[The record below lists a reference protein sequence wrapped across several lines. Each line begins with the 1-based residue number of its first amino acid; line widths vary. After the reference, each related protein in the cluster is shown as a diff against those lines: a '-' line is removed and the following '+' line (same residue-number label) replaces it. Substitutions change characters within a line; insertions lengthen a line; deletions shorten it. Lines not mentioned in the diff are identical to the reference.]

1 MNFNEL
7 IENKKIIESLEEM
20 NIFEATPI
28 QEASIPLLLNHFDVI
43 GQAQTGTGKTFAYA
57 IPLIENINDESKDIE
72 ALVLTPTRELS
83 IQVAKEI
90 EKLSKNIKK
99 IKIATIYGGES
110 YDIQF
115 EALRKKPQVVIGT
128 PGRIIDMMERGKL
141 KFDSIKYLVLDEA
154 DEMLK
159 MGFEDDLENILKET
173 PKNRQTALFSATL
186 PPFIKN
192 VSKKYMIDPKNVK
205 IEAKSLTVENINQ
218 MVYYVKRESKKDLLL
233 RLLDLYEFKSVM
245 IFTNTKS
252 MVDELVLYLQSYNF
266 KADGLHGDLK
276 QKSRE
281 RVMDAYRT
289 GAINILIATDVAA
302 RGIDVSGIEAVINY
316 DIPNE
321 FELYVHRIGRTARAG
336 SYGVAITFAGSHSR
350 RQIADLEK
358 YIHHNIQVL
367 DVPTIEDIKA
377 KRQKNL
383 YLKINEKIESL
394 DDIHKYD
401 SLIMKLSKQ
410 NKDPMP
416 LINALLEMIN
426 SNDRVYNDIQNVVF
440 KNKESG
446 KKNNNKKDSKKEKAK
461 GFSDSKEKSIISINV
476 GKKDNVR
483 PNQLVVYFH
492 DELKIHREHFGKIVI
507 KDNESFIEINS
518 DALRFFKDLH
528 KHRFNGRRIDYKKV
542 DKMPK

>member
-1 MNFNEL
+1 LNFNEL
-7 IENKKIIESLEEM
+7 IENKKIIKALEEM

-28 QEASIPLLLNHFDVI
+28 QTESIPLLLDHNDVI

-57 IPLIENINDESKDIE
+57 IPLIENINDESKNIE

-90 EKLSKNIKK
+90 EKLSKDIKK
-99 IKIATIYGGES
+99 LKISTIYGGES
-110 YDIQF
+110 YDKQF
-115 EALRKKPQVVIGT
+115 DSLKRNPQIVIGT

-141 KFDSIKYLVLDEA
+141 KFDNVKYLVLDEA

-159 MGFEDDLENILKET
+159 MGFEDDLETILKET

-192 VSKKYMIDPKNVK
+192 VSKKYMIDPKFVK
-205 IEAKSLTVENINQ
+205 IDAKSLTVENINQ

-233 RLLDLYEFKSVM
+233 RLLDLYEFNSVM

-252 MVDELVLYLQSYNF
+252 MVDELVLYLQSLNF

-321 FELYVHRIGRTARAG
+321 DELYVHRIGRTARAG
-336 SYGVAITFAGSHSR
+336 I
-350 RQIADLEK
+350 
-358 YIHHNIQVL
+358 
-367 DVPTIEDIKA
+367 
-377 KRQKNL
+377 
-383 YLKINEKIESL
+383 
-394 DDIHKYD
+394 
-401 SLIMKLSKQ
+401 
-410 NKDPMP
+410 
-416 LINALLEMIN
+416 
-426 SNDRVYNDIQNVVF
+426 
-440 KNKESG
+440 
-446 KKNNNKKDSKKEKAK
+446 
-461 GFSDSKEKSIISINV
+461 
-476 GKKDNVR
+476 
-483 PNQLVVYFH
+483 
-492 DELKIHREHFGKIVI
+492 
-507 KDNESFIEINS
+507 
-518 DALRFFKDLH
+518 
-528 KHRFNGRRIDYKKV
+528 
-542 DKMPK
+542 

>member
-7 IENKKIIESLEEM
+7 IENKKIIKALEEM

-28 QEASIPLLLNHFDVI
+28 QTESIPLLLDHNDVI

-57 IPLIENINDESKDIE
+57 IPLIENINDESKNIE

-99 IKIATIYGGES
+99 LKISTIYGGES
-110 YDIQF
+110 YDKQF
-115 EALRKKPQVVIGT
+115 DSLKRNPQIVIGT

-141 KFDSIKYLVLDEA
+141 KFDNVKYLVLDEA

-159 MGFEDDLENILKET
+159 MGFEDDLETILKET

-192 VSKKYMIDPKNVK
+192 VSKKYMIDPKFVK
-205 IEAKSLTVENINQ
+205 IDAKSLTVENINQ

-233 RLLDLYEFKSVM
+233 RLLDLYEFNSVM

-252 MVDELVLYLQSYNF
+252 MVDELVLYLQSLNF

-321 FELYVHRIGRTARAG
+321 DELYVHRIGRTARAG
-336 SYGVAITFAGSHSR
+336 TYGVAITFATSHSR
-350 RQIADLEK
+350 RQIEELEK
-358 YIHHNIQVL
+358 YIHHKITVL
-367 DVPTIEDIKA
+367 DIPTIDDIKA

-383 YLKINEKIESL
+383 YLKINEKMESL
-394 DDIHKYD
+394 EDMHKYD
-401 SLIMKLSKQ
+401 SLILKLSKQ

-426 SNDRVYNDIQNVVF
+426 TNDRTYNDIQSVTF
-440 KNKESG
+440 KSKNSKSKG
-446 KKNNNKKDSKKEKAK
+446 KKDNKKEKAK
-461 GFSDSKEKSIISINV
+461 GFSDVKEKSIISVNV

-518 DALRFFKDLH
+518 DALRFLRDLN

>member
-7 IENKKIIESLEEM
+7 IENKKIIEALEEM

-233 RLLDLYEFKSVM
+233 RILDLYEFKSVM

-252 MVDELVLYLQSYNF
+252 MVDELVLYLQSLNF

-302 RGIDVSGIEAVINY
+302 SGIDVSGIEAVINY

-377 KRQKNL
+377 KRQKTL

-426 SNDRVYNDIQNVVF
+426 SNDRIYNDIQNVTF
-440 KNKESG
+440 KTKESN
-446 KKNNNKKDSKKEKAK
+446 KKGNKKDSKKERAK
-461 GFSDSKEKSIISINV
+461 GFSDSKEKSIISVNV

-528 KHRFNGRRIDYKKV
+528 KHRFNGRRIDYKIV

>member
-7 IENKKIIESLEEM
+7 IENKKIIEALEEM

-99 IKIATIYGGES
+99 IKLATIYGGES

-128 PGRIIDMMERGKL
+128 PGRIIDMMEIGKL
-141 KFDSIKYLVLDEA
+141 KFYSIKYLVLDEA

-252 MVDELVLYLQSYNF
+252 MVDELVLYLQSLNF

-426 SNDRVYNDIQNVVF
+426 TNDRTYNDIQSVTF
-440 KNKESG
+440 KSKDSKSKG
-446 KKNNNKKDSKKEKAK
+446 KKDNKKEKAK
-461 GFSDSKEKSIISINV
+461 GFSDVKEKSIISVNV

-518 DALRFFKDLH
+518 DALRFLRDLN

>member
-1 MNFNEL
+1 LNFNEL

-426 SNDRVYNDIQNVVF
+426 SNDRIYNDIQNVTF
-440 KNKESG
+440 KTKESN
-446 KKNNNKKDSKKEKAK
+446 KKGNKKDSKKERAK
-461 GFSDSKEKSIISINV
+461 GFSDSKEKSIISVNV

-528 KHRFNGRRIDYKKV
+528 KHRFNGRRIDYKIV

>member
-7 IENKKIIESLEEM
+7 IENKKIIEALEEM

-28 QEASIPLLLNHFDVI
+28 QEASIPLLIEKNDVI
-43 GQAQTGTGKTFAYA
+43 GQAQTGTGKTFAYS
-57 IPLIENINDESKDIE
+57 IPLIENIDDSSKEIE

-90 EKLSKNIKK
+90 EKLSKNIKN

-115 EALRKKPQVVIGT
+115 EALRRRPQVVIGT
-128 PGRIIDMMERGKL
+128 PGRIIDMLNRGKL

-159 MGFEDDLENILKET
+159 MGFEDDLESILKET
-173 PKNRQTALFSATL
+173 PKERQTALFSATL

-192 VSKKYMIDPKNVK
+192 VSKKYMNDPKYVK
-205 IEAKSLTVENINQ
+205 IEAKSLTVENISQ

-233 RLLDLYEFKSVM
+233 RILDLYEFKSVM

-252 MVDELVLYLQSYNF
+252 MVDELVLYLQSLNF

-367 DVPTIEDIKA
+367 DIPTVEDIKA

-383 YLKINEKIESL
+383 YLKINEKMESL
-394 DDIHKYD
+394 EDIHKYD

-446 KKNNNKKDSKKEKAK
+446 KKNSNKKDSKKEKAK
-461 GFSDSKEKSIISINV
+461 GFSDSKEKSIISVNV

>member
-7 IENKKIIESLEEM
+7 IENKKIIKALEEM

-28 QEASIPLLLNHFDVI
+28 QTESIPLLLDHNDVI

-57 IPLIENINDESKDIE
+57 IPLIENINDESKNIE

-90 EKLSKNIKK
+90 EKLSKDIKK
-99 IKIATIYGGES
+99 LKISTIYGGES
-110 YDIQF
+110 YDKQF
-115 EALRKKPQVVIGT
+115 DSLKRNPQIVIGT

-141 KFDSIKYLVLDEA
+141 KFENVKYLVLDEA

-159 MGFEDDLENILKET
+159 MGFEDDLETILKET

-192 VSKKYMIDPKNVK
+192 VSKKYMIDPKFVK
-205 IEAKSLTVENINQ
+205 IDAKSLTVENINQ

-252 MVDELVLYLQSYNF
+252 MVDELVLYLQSLNF

-321 FELYVHRIGRTARAG
+321 DELYVHRIGRTARAG
-336 SYGVAITFAGSHSR
+336 TYGVAITFATSHSR
-350 RQIADLEK
+350 RQIEELEK
-358 YIHHNIQVL
+358 YIHHKITVL
-367 DVPTIEDIKA
+367 DIPTIDDIKA

-383 YLKINEKIESL
+383 YLKINEKMESL
-394 DDIHKYD
+394 EDMHKYD
-401 SLIMKLSKQ
+401 SLILKLSKQ

-426 SNDRVYNDIQNVVF
+426 TNDRTYNDIQSVTF
-440 KNKESG
+440 KS
-446 KKNNNKKDSKKEKAK
+446 KNSKSKCKKDNKKEKAK
-461 GFSDSKEKSIISINV
+461 GFSDVKEKSIISVNV

-518 DALRFFKDLH
+518 DALRFLRDLN

>member
-7 IENKKIIESLEEM
+7 IENKKIIKALEEM

-28 QEASIPLLLNHFDVI
+28 QTESIPLLLDHNDVI

-57 IPLIENINDESKDIE
+57 IPLIENINDESKNIE

-90 EKLSKNIKK
+90 EKLSKDIKK
-99 IKIATIYGGES
+99 LKISTIYGGES
-110 YDIQF
+110 YDKQF
-115 EALRKKPQVVIGT
+115 DSLKRNPQIVIGT

-141 KFDSIKYLVLDEA
+141 KFDNVKYLVLDEA

-159 MGFEDDLENILKET
+159 MGFEDDLETILKET

-192 VSKKYMIDPKNVK
+192 VSKKYMIDPKFVK
-205 IEAKSLTVENINQ
+205 IDAKSLTVENINQ

-233 RLLDLYEFKSVM
+233 RLLDLYEFNSVM

-252 MVDELVLYLQSYNF
+252 MVDELVLYLQSLNF

-321 FELYVHRIGRTARAG
+321 DELYVHRIGRTARAG
-336 SYGVAITFAGSHSR
+336 TYGVAITFATSHSR
-350 RQIADLEK
+350 RQIEELEK
-358 YIHHNIQVL
+358 YIHHKITVL
-367 DVPTIEDIKA
+367 DIPTIDDIKA

-383 YLKINEKIESL
+383 YLKINEKMESL
-394 DDIHKYD
+394 EDMHKYD
-401 SLIMKLSKQ
+401 SLILKLSKQ

-426 SNDRVYNDIQNVVF
+426 TNDRTYNDIQSVTF
-440 KNKESG
+440 KSKDSKSKG
-446 KKNNNKKDSKKEKAK
+446 KKDNKKEKAK
-461 GFSDSKEKSIISINV
+461 GFSDAKEKSIISVNV

-518 DALRFFKDLH
+518 DALRFLRDLN

>member
-1 MNFNEL
+1 
-7 IENKKIIESLEEM
+7 M

-28 QEASIPLLLNHFDVI
+28 QTESIPLLLEHNDVI

-57 IPLIENINDESKDIE
+57 IPLIENINDDSKNIE

-90 EKLSKNIKK
+90 EKLSKDIKK
-99 IKIATIYGGES
+99 LKISTIYGGES
-110 YDIQF
+110 YDKQF
-115 EALRKKPQVVIGT
+115 DSLRKNPQIVIGT

-141 KFDSIKYLVLDEA
+141 KFENVKYLVLDEA

-159 MGFEDDLENILKET
+159 MGFEDDLETILKET
-173 PKNRQTALFSATL
+173 PKERQTALFSATL

-192 VSKKYMIDPKNVK
+192 VSKKYMNDPKFVK
-205 IEAKSLTVENINQ
+205 IDAKSLTVENINQ

-252 MVDELVLYLQSYNF
+252 MVDELVLYLQSLNF

-321 FELYVHRIGRTARAG
+321 DELYVHRIGRTARAG
-336 SYGVAITFAGSHSR
+336 TYGVAITFATSHSR
-350 RQIADLEK
+350 RQIEELEK
-358 YIHHNIQVL
+358 YIHHKITVL
-367 DVPTIEDIKA
+367 DIPTIDDIKA

-383 YLKINEKIESL
+383 YLKINEKMESL
-394 DDIHKYD
+394 EDMHKYD
-401 SLIMKLSKQ
+401 SLILKLSKQ

-426 SNDRVYNDIQNVVF
+426 TNDRTYNDIQSVTF
-440 KNKESG
+440 KSKDSKSKG
-446 KKNNNKKDSKKEKAK
+446 KKDNKKEKAK
-461 GFSDSKEKSIISINV
+461 GFSDVKEKSIISVNV

-518 DALRFFKDLH
+518 DALRFLRDLN

>member
-7 IENKKIIESLEEM
+7 IENKKVIEALEEM

-252 MVDELVLYLQSYNF
+252 MVDELVLYLQSLNF

-383 YLKINEKIESL
+383 YLKINEKMESL

-426 SNDRVYNDIQNVVF
+426 SNDRIYNDIQNVTF
-440 KNKESG
+440 KTKESN
-446 KKNNNKKDSKKEKAK
+446 KKGNKKDSKKERAK
-461 GFSDSKEKSIISINV
+461 GFSDSKEKSIISVNV

-518 DALRFFKDLH
+518 DALRFLRDLN

>member
-7 IENKKIIESLEEM
+7 IENKKIIKALEEM

-28 QEASIPLLLNHFDVI
+28 QTESIPLLLDHNDVI

-57 IPLIENINDESKDIE
+57 IPLIENINDESKNIE

-90 EKLSKNIKK
+90 EKLSKDIKK
-99 IKIATIYGGES
+99 LKISTIYGGES
-110 YDIQF
+110 YDKQF
-115 EALRKKPQVVIGT
+115 DSLKRNPQIVIGT

-141 KFDSIKYLVLDEA
+141 KFDNVKYLVLDEA

-159 MGFEDDLENILKET
+159 MGFEDDLETILKET

-192 VSKKYMIDPKNVK
+192 VSKKYMIDPKFVK
-205 IEAKSLTVENINQ
+205 IDAKSLTVENINQ

-233 RLLDLYEFKSVM
+233 RLLDLYEFNSVM

-252 MVDELVLYLQSYNF
+252 MVDELVLYLQSLNF

-321 FELYVHRIGRTARAG
+321 DELYVHRIGRTARAG
-336 SYGVAITFAGSHSR
+336 TYGVAITFATSHSR
-350 RQIADLEK
+350 RQIEELEK
-358 YIHHNIQVL
+358 YIHHKITVL
-367 DVPTIEDIKA
+367 DIPTIDDIKA

-383 YLKINEKIESL
+383 YLKINEKMESL
-394 DDIHKYD
+394 EDMHKYD
-401 SLIMKLSKQ
+401 SLILKLSKQ

-426 SNDRVYNDIQNVVF
+426 TNDRTYNDIQSVTF
-440 KNKESG
+440 KSKNSKSKG
-446 KKNNNKKDSKKEKAK
+446 KKDNKKEKAK
-461 GFSDSKEKSIISINV
+461 GFSDVKEKSIISVNV

-518 DALRFFKDLH
+518 DALRFLRDLN

>member
-7 IENKKIIESLEEM
+7 IDNKKIIEALEEM

-28 QEASIPLLLNHFDVI
+28 QSESIPLLINHNDVI

-57 IPLIENINDESKDIE
+57 IPLIENINDDSKEIE

-99 IKIATIYGGES
+99 LKIATIYGGES

-128 PGRIIDMMERGKL
+128 PGRIIDMLERGKL
-141 KFDSIKYLVLDEA
+141 KFESVKYLVLDEA

-159 MGFEDDLENILKET
+159 MGFEDDLENILKNT
-173 PKNRQTALFSATL
+173 PKERQTALFSATL

-192 VSKKYMIDPKNVK
+192 VSKKYMNDPKYVK

-252 MVDELVLYLQSYNF
+252 MVDELVLYLQSLNF

-350 RQIADLEK
+350 NQIKDLEK
-358 YIHHNIQVL
+358 YIHHNITVL

-383 YLKINEKIESL
+383 YLKINEKMESL
-394 DDIHKYD
+394 EDCHKYD

-426 SNDRVYNDIQNVVF
+426 SNDRVYNDIQAVTF
-440 KNKESG
+440 KSKDSNKKG
-446 KKNNNKKDSKKEKAK
+446 NKKDSKKEKAK
-461 GFSDSKEKSIISINV
+461 GFSDSKEKCIISVNV

-492 DELKIHREHFGKIVI
+492 DELKIHREHFGKIQI
-507 KDNESFIEINS
+507 MDNESFIEINS

-528 KHRFNGRRIDYKKV
+528 KNRFNGRRIDYKKV